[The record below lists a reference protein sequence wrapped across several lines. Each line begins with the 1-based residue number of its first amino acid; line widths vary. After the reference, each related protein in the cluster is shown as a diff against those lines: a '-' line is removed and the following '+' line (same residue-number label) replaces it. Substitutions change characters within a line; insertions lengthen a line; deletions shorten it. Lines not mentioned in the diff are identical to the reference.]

1 MRREPN
7 NKFDH
12 GAIAVFYGN
21 TKLGYF
27 SRSEIKVLSHLMDAG
42 KAFVARYSGK
52 ESVTLGSGDK
62 TMSVVH
68 LKLYMLD

>member
-1 MRREPN
+1 
-7 NKFDH
+7 
-12 GAIAVFYGN
+12 
-21 TKLGYF
+21 
-27 SRSEIKVLSHLMDAG
+27 MDAG

-52 ESVTLGSGDK
+52 ESVTLGSGGK